1 VLPTANIQFELRKIT
16 FIILIVAALL
26 SLAACAADRTS
37 TENIA
42 LKSTEFALPLNIAHR
57 GARSLAPENTLTA
70 ARAGLDS
77 GADMWELDVAVTAD
91 GELVLLHDDTLE
103 RTSNVQAIY
112 PDRKPWAVHTFTLD
126 ELRTLDFGSWFIEK
140 DPFGQIVEGAVTD
153 QMQQSYAGE
162 PIPTLYEA
170 LVFTRANQW
179 RVNVEIKD
187 ASGTPGDHDVVEK
200 TVALIHDLGMEDRV
214 IISSFN
220 HQYLRRVKSA
230 SDAIQTA
237 ALVENAV
244 PDPTSLTN
252 RLGAEGFNPRYTN
265 ILPDAIPALRR
276 AGVDVYVWTV
286 NDPDI
291 MRALIRGGASGIITD
306 FPQVLDEIL
315 KQSVAK

>member
-1 VLPTANIQFELRKIT
+1 VPPTASLQIKLRKIALVL
-16 FIILIVAALL
+16 LIVVALL
-26 SLAACAADRTS
+26 SFTSCAADQTT
-37 TENIA
+37 TENTA

-57 GARSLAPENTLTA
+57 GARSLAPENTLAA

-112 PDRKPWAVHTFTLD
+112 HGRKPGAVHTFTLD

-140 DPFGQIVEGAVTD
+140 DPFGQIAEGAVTA
-153 QMQQSYAGE
+153 QTQQSYAGE

-170 LVFTRANQW
+170 LVFTRDNQW

-220 HQYLRRVKSA
+220 HEYLRRAKSA
-230 SDAIQTA
+230 SGAIQTA

-244 PDPTSLTN
+244 PDPTSLTH

-291 MRALIRGGASGIITD
+291 MRALIQGGASGIITD

-315 KQSVAK
+315 KQSAAK

>member
-1 VLPTANIQFELRKIT
+1 MPPTASLQIKLRKIALVL
-16 FIILIVAALL
+16 LIVVALL
-26 SLAACAADRTS
+26 SFTSCAADQTT
-37 TENIA
+37 TENTA

-57 GARSLAPENTLTA
+57 GARSLAPENTLAA

-112 PDRKPWAVHTFTLD
+112 PGRKPWAVHTFTLD

-140 DPFGQIVEGAVTD
+140 DPFGQIAEGSVTD
-153 QMQQSYAGE
+153 QTQQSYAGE

-170 LVFTRANQW
+170 LVFTRDNQW

-220 HQYLRRVKSA
+220 HEYLRRAKSA
-230 SDAIQTA
+230 SGAIQIA

-244 PDPTSLTN
+244 PDPTSLTH

-291 MRALIRGGASGIITD
+291 MRALIQGGASGIITD

-315 KQSVAK
+315 KQSAAK